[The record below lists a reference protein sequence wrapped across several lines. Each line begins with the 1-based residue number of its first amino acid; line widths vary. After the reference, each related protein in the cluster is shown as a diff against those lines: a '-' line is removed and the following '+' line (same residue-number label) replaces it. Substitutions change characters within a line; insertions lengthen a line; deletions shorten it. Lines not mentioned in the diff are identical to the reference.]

1 MTKNPTP
8 TPIKVKVGTANSKL
22 VGSYIPGTK
31 LLKYVGATTYSE
43 VGGTCPT
50 SCWYHPVSDRRAEW
64 PVGFK
69 SCYAGHGKTA
79 FSTSAKAFEGASF
92 DDFGLLQVSSQL
104 ENMLSSHVAE
114 DLIVDLFRWHTGGD
128 VLYPNTGE
136 VWPQHIDL
144 ITDIAVKMTG
154 VGIPLIGYT
163 AAWRLDGVQPL
174 KHLFLASVQ
183 SREEAELAVSMG
195 WQIAMSVVIGI
206 KEKRLKQII
215 AGALPTDDEVAEL
228 AKFDE
233 TLEFM
238 RSLGLTV
245 IKCPEQWAKADSCAE
260 CGWCA
265 TLDPQRLRK
274 HTRSKYML
282 YRKRGKSGLAGSVLF
297 FVHS

>member
-1 MTKNPTP
+1 MTKNNTP
-8 TPIKVKVGTANSKL
+8 TPIKVTVGTANSKL

-31 LLKYVGATTYSE
+31 LLKYVAMTTYSE
-43 VGGTCPT
+43 VGPTCPT

-64 PVGFK
+64 PVGMK
-69 SCYAGHGKTA
+69 SCYATHGKTA
-79 FSTSAKAFEGASF
+79 FSTNAKAYEGATY
-92 DDFGLLQVSSQL
+92 DDFGLLRVASRID
-104 ENMLSSHVAE
+104 NMMSSHAADDAIIDV
-114 DLIVDLFRWHTGGD
+114 IRWHTGGD

-136 VWPQHIDL
+136 VWDQHIDL
-144 ITDIAVKMTG
+144 ILDTAHKATEL
-154 VGIPLIGYT
+154 GIPLIGYT

-174 KHLFLASVQ
+174 KDIFLASVQ

-195 WQIAMSVVIGI
+195 WQIAMSVIIGI

-233 TLEFM
+233 TLQFM